1 MKQEDGKFKVNLGN
15 LRDTVS
21 GEERAGR
28 SNSLV
33 IECIPSSERLHT
45 SSLHHT
51 QNKPTNQIL
60 LVEQN
65 KYQSPTKYK
74 QSFTSPSLN
83 LSSESVF
90 STGCRIEIPIRAGE
104 RYQ

>member
-1 MKQEDGKFKVNLGN
+1 MKQEDGKFKVNPGN
-15 LRDTVS
+15 LRDTAS

-45 SSLHHT
+45 SSQHHI

-60 LVEQN
+60 LDEQN
-65 KYQSPTKYK
+65 KYQCPILYK
-74 QSFTSPSLN
+74 ESFTSPSLN
-83 LSSESVF
+83 LPSVF
-90 STGCRIEIPIRAGE
+90 STICRIEIPIRAGE
-104 RYQ
+104 MY